1 MSRMER
7 IVRIPKIVI
16 NIEYPCHDKDVVDYD
31 FSILE
36 IL

>member
-1 MSRMER
+1 MER
-7 IVRIPKIVI
+7 IVRISKIVM
-16 NIEYPCHDKDVVDYD
+16 NIEIPHHDKDIVDYD